1 MTPDILTPPKVVLEG
16 DVKKVVLKGDVNT
29 DITNNILT

>member
-16 DVKKVVLKGDVNT
+16 DVKKVVLKGDVKGAKGQKS
-29 DITNNILT
+29 